1 MRNIKNKKGKN
12 NNAIVENTS
21 VSVLLF
27 DTSDYENLSDSELVK
42 KSLSSDSKAFGVLV
56 KKYSTMIFKFT
67 WLYLKNQDDSNDIT
81 QETFI
86 RAWKNLHRFDTEKS
100 FKTWLFAIAKNASL
114 DLIKKKKSLNFS
126 AIAENDDELS
136 SFFSN
141 FIEDDDSLNKNIDN
155 EIVKL
160 GLYKAMEKI
169 SPIYKTIIFLRYV
182 NNLKFVE
189 IAKELN
195 ESIDTI
201 KSRHR
206 RGLFALKKIIAN
218 ENLF

>member
-1 MRNIKNKKGKN
+1 MKKEKN
-12 NNAIVENTS
+12 NNLIVKK
-21 VSVLLF
+21 
-27 DTSDYENLSDSELVK
+27 DTSKSILFLDIPDYDNLSDSELVK
-42 KSLSSDSKAFGVLV
+42 KSLSSDTKAFGTLV
-56 KKYSTMIFKFT
+56 KKYSTMIYKFV
-67 WLYLKNQDDSNDIT
+67 WLYLKNQDDSSDIT

-86 RAWKNLHRFDTEKS
+86 RAWKNLHKFDTEKS

-141 FIEDDDSLNKNIDN
+141 FIEENNSLNKNIDN
-155 EIVKL
+155 EIIKS

-169 SPIYKTIIFLRYV
+169 SPIYKTIIFFRYI

-206 RGLFALKKIIAN
+206 RGLFALKKIIVN

>member
-1 MRNIKNKKGKN
+1 MKKEKN
-12 NNAIVENTS
+12 NNLIVKK
-21 VSVLLF
+21 
-27 DTSDYENLSDSELVK
+27 DTSKSILFLDIPDYDNLSDSELVK
-42 KSLSSDSKAFGVLV
+42 KSLSSDTKAFGTLV
-56 KKYSTMIFKFT
+56 KKYSTMIYKFV
-67 WLYLKNQDDSNDIT
+67 WLYLKNQDDSSDIT

-86 RAWKNLHRFDTEKS
+86 RAWKNLHKFDTEKS

-141 FIEDDDSLNKNIDN
+141 FIEENNSLNKNIDN
-155 EIVKL
+155 EIIKS

-169 SPIYKTIIFLRYV
+169 SPIYKTIIFLRYI